1 MRFEKSTELKAGSV
15 DSNTYHNFKRFI
27 VNIQVRYLQ
36 IFVVGFVILSI
47 VIGLSIQEVS
57 QPDSTMGEGP
67 EIVEAGGKIIDVE
80 LSDGVTGALSQGE
93 R

>member
-1 MRFEKSTELKAGSV
+1 M
-15 DSNTYHNFKRFI
+15 
-27 VNIQVRYLQ
+27 RYLR

-57 QPDSTMGEGP
+57 QPDSTMAEGP

-80 LSDGVTGALSQGE
+80 LSDGVTGALGLGE